1 MSYLILILGILAL
14 FIIVKLKIENVYL
27 KTEKKEA
34 IQKVKQNIISIQEK
48 QTEIIDKVLLNKSYN
63 EDLNTEIKE
72 LSKEVLA
79 FHQDFIKKYV
89 KLNSLCCF
97 LLKFVSILYV

>member
-14 FIIVKLKIENVYL
+14 FIIVKLKIENVFL

-34 IQKVKQNIISIQEK
+34 IQKVKQNIHSIEEK
-48 QTEIIDKVLLNKSYN
+48 QTEIIDKVLLNKSFSV
-63 EDLNTEIKE
+63 DLNTEIKE

-79 FHQDFIKKYV
+79 LHQDFIKKHT
-89 KLNSLCCF
+89 K
-97 LLKFVSILYV
+97 

>member
-1 MSYLILILGILAL
+1 MSYLEISIAIVAL
-14 FIIVKLKIENVYL
+14 LIIVKLKIENNFL

-48 QTEIIDKVLLNKSYN
+48 QTEIIDKVLLNKSFN
-63 EDLNTEIKE
+63 VDLNTEIKE

-79 FHQDFIKKYV
+79 LHQDFIKKYV
-89 KLNSLCCF
+89 K
-97 LLKFVSILYV
+97 